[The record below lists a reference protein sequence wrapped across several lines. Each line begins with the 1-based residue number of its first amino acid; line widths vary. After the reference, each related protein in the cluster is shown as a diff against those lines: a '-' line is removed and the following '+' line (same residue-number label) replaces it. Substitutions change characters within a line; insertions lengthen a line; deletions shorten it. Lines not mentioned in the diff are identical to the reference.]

1 MGTTVEQR
9 GQRKK
14 IRKLEDRTI
23 TIIQSEKQR
32 KKRLKKKKKRTE
44 ETLWPYKRSNTL
56 VAKVPEGKE
65 KESGQKKYIK
75 K

>member
-32 KKRLKKKKKRTE
+32 KKRLKKKKKKNRGN
-44 ETLWPYKRSNTL
+44 LM
-56 VAKVPEGKE
+56 A
-65 KESGQKKYIK
+65 I
-75 K
+75 